1 MIKRTSKWTWRSI
14 AIGTLFLGITAL
26 GVGVLAQTQLS
37 YTQAQVDLGK
47 TTYSAQCVMCHGAEL
62 QGVSGPALAGDKFL
76 KKWGQNTLDDF
87 YYIMSTSMP
96 QTNPGSLSKDQYLAI
111 EAYVLDTNGFKAVG
125 DKPLAQED
133 LKSFKFT
140 K

>member
-1 MIKRTSKWTWRSI
+1 
-14 AIGTLFLGITAL
+14 
-26 GVGVLAQTQLS
+26 
-37 YTQAQVDLGK
+37 
-47 TTYSAQCVMCHGAEL
+47 MCHGAEL